1 MRCSIHIV
9 FFYLRRY
16 RGEVQSSARYLI
28 IIVRK
33 NSAHVNVV
41 LLYSFGDF
49 SRVQD
54 LRAAGAQLWLNGHH
68 CLNEAFQVL
77 TVMFGS
83 FIEGAL
89 TYSLI

>member
-9 FFYLRRY
+9 FFNLCRY

-41 LLYSFGDF
+41 LLDSFGDF
-49 SRVQD
+49 TRVQD
-54 LRAAGAQLWLNGHH
+54 LRAAGAQLWLYSDH
-68 CLNEAFQVL
+68 CLNKAFQIL

-89 TYSLI
+89 TYPLI

>member
-1 MRCSIHIV
+1 MRCSIHTV
-9 FFYLRRY
+9 FFYLCRY

-33 NSAHVNVV
+33 NSAHVNVI

-49 SRVQD
+49 ARVQD

-68 CLNEAFQVL
+68 CLNEAFQIL
-77 TVMFGS
+77 RVMFGC
-83 FIEGAL
+83 FFEGAL
-89 TYSLI
+89 TYPLI